1 MRTPT
6 RITLLAALVVS
17 PAALAG
23 FTGLTIS
30 RQIEGGA
37 LLSDGTTSQDFR
49 EKQNFASGIWAD
61 TVQANIARDSMTV
74 DSRSSQSTRITSTRF
89 DGTSHVTQFV
99 RTLNTAT
106 GRSTGSSEF
115 LVHFNIHNFV
125 DFSYSYDFFINM
137 ETGDTRQAHAQIL
150 LMRLDDSA
158 IFLSEQIT
166 SGRVTRG
173 GTLTLQPARYAFLV
187 ESAMLIENHGPEMH
201 DGSVVTSFDLAMIP
215 APSAATLAGLFSL
228 AATRRRRG

>member
-1 MRTPT
+1 MRTPI
-6 RITLLAALVVS
+6 RITLLAALAVS

-30 RQIEGGA
+30 RQIEAGA
-37 LLSDGTTSQDFR
+37 LLADASTTQDFR
-49 EKQNFASGIWAD
+49 EKLNFAPGVWTDS
-61 TVQANIARDSMTV
+61 VQANIARDSMTV
-74 DSRSSQSTRITSTRF
+74 DSRSSQSTRVTSTRF
-89 DGTSHVTQFV
+89 DGTSHLTQFV

-115 LVHFNIHNFV
+115 LVHFNIQNFV
-125 DFSYSYDFFINM
+125 DFSYFYDFFINM
-137 ETGDTRQAHAQIL
+137 GAGDNRQAHAQVL
-150 LMRLDDSA
+150 LMRLDDSV
-158 IFLSEQIT
+158 IFLNEQIT

-173 GTLTLQPARYAFLV
+173 GTLTLQPARYAFLI

-201 DGSVVTSFDLAMIP
+201 DGSVVASFDFKMIP
-215 APSAATLAGLFSL
+215 TPGAATLAGLFVL

>member
-1 MRTPT
+1 MRTPI
-6 RITLLAALVVS
+6 RITLLV
-17 PAALAG
+17 ALAASSAAHAD

-30 RQIEGGA
+30 RQIEAGA
-37 LLSDGTTSQDFR
+37 LLADATTSQDFR
-49 EKQNFASGIWAD
+49 EKQNFAPGIWAD

-74 DSRSSQSTRITSTRF
+74 DSRSSQSTRITTTSF

-99 RTLNTAT
+99 RTLGTAT

-125 DFSYSYDFFINM
+125 DFAYSYDFFINM
-137 ETGDTRQAHAQIL
+137 EAGDTRQAHAQIL
-150 LMRLDDSA
+150 LMRLDDSV
-158 IFLSEQIT
+158 IFLNEQIT
-166 SGRVTRG
+166 SGHVTRG
-173 GTLTLQPARYAFLV
+173 GSLTLQPARYAFLV

-201 DGSVVTSFDLAMIP
+201 DGSVVTSFDFKMVP
-215 APSAATLAGLFSL
+215 APGAATLAGLFVL